1 MFLKNLAN
9 CRKERNRAVIR
20 SLCLVGRLWNR
31 LELFHS
37 SGITPFLM
45 EQLKR
50 VVREGAMAVALSFNI
65 LAAISSGPDAL
76 LVSRVCN
83 SSIISSV
90 EHRSSRGHSSE
101 FICNQSVSELSSG
114 GSDRLKQL
122 EKNWFNIVAF
132 SFSDTATEPFS
143 ERVGTDGDEE
153 ESLITALQNFLALE
167 DRLVSFSI

>member
-1 MFLKNLAN
+1 
-9 CRKERNRAVIR
+9 
-20 SLCLVGRLWNR
+20 
-31 LELFHS
+31 
-37 SGITPFLM
+37 M

-83 SSIISSV
+83 SSIISS
-90 EHRSSRGHSSE
+90 ES
-101 FICNQSVSELSSG
+101 ICNQSVSELSSG
-114 GSDRLKQL
+114 GSDQLKQL

-153 ESLITALQNFLALE
+153 ESFFTALQNFLAFE